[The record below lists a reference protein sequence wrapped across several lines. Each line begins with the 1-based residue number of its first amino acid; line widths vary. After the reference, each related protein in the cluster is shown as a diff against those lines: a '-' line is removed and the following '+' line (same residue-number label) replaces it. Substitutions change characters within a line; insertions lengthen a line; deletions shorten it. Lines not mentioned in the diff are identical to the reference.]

1 MNIVLQTL
9 DEREAHVL
17 RLHFGLGGKE
27 LMTLESIGK
36 ILHLSRERV
45 RQIKEKAL
53 WRLRLA
59 RRRTKLEPL
68 RIP

>member
-1 MNIVLQTL
+1 M
-9 DEREAHVL
+9 
-17 RLHFGLGGKE
+17 RLLFGMGGKE
-27 LMTLESIGK
+27 PMTLESIGK
-36 ILHLSRERV
+36 IFHLSRERV

-53 WRLRLA
+53 RRLRLA

>member
-1 MNIVLQTL
+1 M
-9 DEREAHVL
+9 

-27 LMTLESIGK
+27 PMTLESIGK

-53 WRLRLA
+53 RRLRLA